1 LEKSSQTG
9 PDPLFVLVV
18 EDEVLLRY
26 EMVEYLRDSG
36 CLLLE
41 ASTAKEAVA
50 MCCDGNVLH
59 VLLTDI
65 NLEGP
70 GSGWDV
76 ADALRA
82 VRPGAGVV
90 YVSGNLVDH
99 SRRVARS
106 LFFNKPYRASD
117 ILRACRNLAQTH
129 RLEVAGQQNLTAGRL

>member
-50 MCCDGNVLH
+50 MCCDGNVLD

-82 VRPGAGVV
+82 VDPVLASSTSRAIWSIIPGASLVV
-90 YVSGNLVDH
+90 CFSISPTERLTSCG
-99 SRRVARS
+99 RVG
-106 LFFNKPYRASD
+106 
-117 ILRACRNLAQTH
+117 I
-129 RLEVAGQQNLTAGRL
+129 